1 MLIYV
6 IPLIL
11 LIIVLIVVKKRQDAQ
26 GSDKP
31 KANTAKARKTTTSAQ
46 ATPAKT
52 RVVEEVAAKPQE
64 AVALSADLRKK
75 IERLI
80 SEGNFFAAEAQ
91 INQAL
96 KKDNRQQELYLLL
109 IDIHIQQKDE
119 FAISQLI
126 NHVRSLGLDNIL
138 AQAETKKADFLA
150 QAETKKADFENSSTS
165 TKDTIDI
172 PSAQL
177 SSGSSATEATPV
189 DNNAAFEELSSTHSP
204 IVNALAFDELQQEN
218 KPQKTAFEP
227 APSQNH
233 IQPLEFNF
241 ESTPT
246 KPASDATQDLPA
258 STGLEFN
265 FSDAPAAS
273 EPAPTTISDT
283 ATPALNFSFDLD
295 NSTKT
300 ETGVAAAAEPETAAP
315 VMDFKLDLG
324 SSETS
329 EVTPVPAAE
338 SVQPLDFSFS
348 VDTTSTPDTQ
358 PEIAAP
364 EFDLSG
370 LTTNEPINPAVSAVS
385 ELDFKLDA
393 APEKPASAAISFDIP
408 SAPAT
413 STANQNDPL
422 IQSFPELKETDE
434 VVLNLELAEQYIQ
447 LGAYDAA
454 REILTEK
461 EADYS
466 PQQRTHVDQLLN
478 RIAS

>member
-31 KANTAKARKTTTSAQ
+31 KATTAKARKTTSSAR

-52 RVVEEVAAKPQE
+52 RVVEEVAANPQE
-64 AVALSADLRKK
+64 AIALSADLRKK

-96 KKDNRQQELYLLL
+96 KKDNRQHELYLLL
-109 IDIHIQQKDE
+109 LDIHIQQKDE

-126 NHVRSLGLDNIL
+126 THVRSLNLDDIL
-138 AQAETKKADFLA
+138 TQAEAKKA
-150 QAETKKADFENSSTS
+150 EFENSAMP
-165 TKDTIDI
+165 TKDTLGF

-177 SSGSSATEATPV
+177 SAGSSVTEAAPI
-189 DNNAAFEELSSTHSP
+189 DNTAAFEELSPTHSP
-204 IVNALAFDELQQEN
+204 VVNDLAFDELQQDN
-218 KPQKTAFEP
+218 KPQKAVFKP
-227 APSQNH
+227 APSQND

-241 ESTPT
+241 EPT
-246 KPASDATQDLPA
+246 LTQPASDTAQDLPGA
-258 STGLEFN
+258 TGLEFN
-265 FSDAPAAS
+265 FSDAPAVS
-273 EPAPTTISDT
+273 EPVPTTIPDT
-283 ATPALNFSFDLD
+283 APSALNFSFDLD
-295 NSTKT
+295 SSTKAET
-300 ETGVAAAAEPETAAP
+300 EIAPAAEPETAAP

-324 SSETS
+324 SLDKP
-329 EVTPVPAAE
+329 EVTPVPTAE

-348 VDTTSTPDTQ
+348 ADTTSTTETQ
-358 PEIAAP
+358 PEIAVP

-370 LTTNEPINPAVSAVS
+370 LTTHEPISPAVPAVS

-393 APEKPASAAISFDIP
+393 VPEKPASATISFDIP
-408 SAPAT
+408 SAPVT
-413 STANQNDPL
+413 STAHQNDPL
-422 IQSFPELKETDE
+422 VQSFPELTETDE

>member
-31 KANTAKARKTTTSAQ
+31 KANTAKARKTTSSVR

-64 AVALSADLRKK
+64 AIALSADLRKK

-80 SEGNFFAAEAQ
+80 NEGNFFAAEAQ
-91 INQAL
+91 INQAI
-96 KKDNRQQELYLLL
+96 KKDNRQHELYLLL
-109 IDIHIQQKDE
+109 LDIHIQQKDE

-126 NHVRSLGLDNIL
+126 THVRSLGLDDIL
-138 AQAETKKADFLA
+138 AQAEAKKA
-150 QAETKKADFENSSTS
+150 EFENSAMP
-165 TKDTIDI
+165 TKDTLGF

-177 SSGSSATEATPV
+177 SAGSSVTEAAPI
-189 DNNAAFEELSSTHSP
+189 DNTAAFEELSPTHSP
-204 IVNALAFDELQQEN
+204 VVNDLAFDELQQDN
-218 KPQKTAFEP
+218 KPQKAVFKP
-227 APSQNH
+227 APSQNDS
-233 IQPLEFNF
+233 QPLEFNF
-241 ESTPT
+241 EPTLT
-246 KPASDATQDLPA
+246 KPASDTAQDLPGA
-258 STGLEFN
+258 TGLEFN
-265 FSDAPAAS
+265 FSDAPAVS
-273 EPAPTTISDT
+273 EPVPTTTSDT
-283 ATPALNFSFDLD
+283 APSALNFSFDLD
-295 NSTKT
+295 SSTKAET
-300 ETGVAAAAEPETAAP
+300 EIASAAEPRTAAP

-324 SSETS
+324 SSEKP
-329 EVTPVPAAE
+329 EVTAVPTAE

-348 VDTTSTPDTQ
+348 ADTTPTTETQ
-358 PEIAAP
+358 PEIAVP

-370 LTTNEPINPAVSAVS
+370 LTTYEPISPAVPAVS

-393 APEKPASAAISFDIP
+393 VPEKPASAAISFDIP
-408 SAPAT
+408 FAPVT
-413 STANQNDPL
+413 STAHQNDPL
-422 IQSFPELKETDE
+422 IQSFPELTETDE

-447 LGAYDAA
+447 LSAYDAA

>member
-26 GSDKP
+26 ESDKA
-31 KANTAKARKTTTSAQ
+31 KTTTAKARKTTSSAR

-52 RVVEEVAAKPQE
+52 RVVEEVAANPQE
-64 AVALSADLRKK
+64 AIALSADLRKK

-80 SEGNFFAAEAQ
+80 NEGNFFAAEAQ

-96 KKDNRQQELYLLL
+96 KKDNRQHELYLLL
-109 IDIHIQQKDE
+109 LDIHIQQKDE

-126 NHVRSLGLDNIL
+126 THVRSLGLDDIL
-138 AQAETKKADFLA
+138 AQAETKKA
-150 QAETKKADFENSSTS
+150 EFENSANS
-165 TKDTIDI
+165 TKDTIDF

-177 SSGSSATEATPV
+177 SAGSSITEAASI
-189 DNNAAFEELSSTHSP
+189 DNTAAFEELSPTHSP
-204 IVNALAFDELQQEN
+204 VVNDLAFDELQQEN
-218 KPQKTAFEP
+218 KPQKAVFEP
-227 APSQNH
+227 APSQND

-241 ESTPT
+241 EPTLT
-246 KPASDATQDLPA
+246 KPASDTAQDLPGA
-258 STGLEFN
+258 TGLEFN
-265 FSDAPAAS
+265 FSDAPAVS
-273 EPAPTTISDT
+273 EPVPTTIPDT
-283 ATPALNFSFDLD
+283 APSALNFSFDLD
-295 NSTKT
+295 SSTKAET
-300 ETGVAAAAEPETAAP
+300 EIAPAAEPETAAP

-324 SSETS
+324 SLEKP
-329 EVTPVPAAE
+329 EVTPVPTAE

-348 VDTTSTPDTQ
+348 ADTTSTTETQ
-358 PEIAAP
+358 PEIAVP
-364 EFDLSG
+364 EFNLSG
-370 LTTNEPINPAVSAVS
+370 LTTHEPISPAVPTVS

-393 APEKPASAAISFDIP
+393 VPEKPASAAISFDIP
-408 SAPAT
+408 SAPVT
-413 STANQNDPL
+413 STAHQNDPL
-422 IQSFPELKETDE
+422 VQSFPELTETDE

-454 REILTEK
+454 REILAEK

>member
-26 GSDKP
+26 ESDKP
-31 KANTAKARKTTTSAQ
+31 KTTTAKARKTTSSAR

-52 RVVEEVAAKPQE
+52 RVVEEVAANPQE
-64 AVALSADLRKK
+64 AIALSADLRKK

-80 SEGNFFAAEAQ
+80 NEGNFFAAEAQ

-96 KKDNRQQELYLLL
+96 KKDNPQHELYLLL
-109 IDIHIQQKDE
+109 LDIHIQQKDE

-126 NHVRSLGLDNIL
+126 THVRSLGLDDIL
-138 AQAETKKADFLA
+138 AQAETKKA
-150 QAETKKADFENSSTS
+150 EFENSATS
-165 TKDTIDI
+165 TKDTIDF

-177 SSGSSATEATPV
+177 SAGSSVNEAAPV
-189 DNNAAFEELSSTHSP
+189 DNTAAFEELFPTHSP
-204 IVNALAFDELQQEN
+204 VVNDLAFDELQQQN
-218 KPQKTAFEP
+218 KPQKAVFEP
-227 APSQNH
+227 APSQND

-241 ESTPT
+241 EPTLT
-246 KPASDATQDLPA
+246 KPASDAAQDLPRA
-258 STGLEFN
+258 TGLEFN
-265 FSDAPAAS
+265 FSDAPAVS
-273 EPAPTTISDT
+273 EPVPTTIPDT
-283 ATPALNFSFDLD
+283 TPSALNFSFDLD
-295 NSTKT
+295 SSTKAET
-300 ETGVAAAAEPETAAP
+300 EIAPAAEPETAAP

-324 SSETS
+324 NSEKP
-329 EVTPVPAAE
+329 EVTPVPTAE

-348 VDTTSTPDTQ
+348 ADTTSTTETQ
-358 PEIAAP
+358 PEIAVP

-370 LTTNEPINPAVSAVS
+370 LATHEPISPAVPAVS

-393 APEKPASAAISFDIP
+393 VPEKPASAAISFDIP
-408 SAPAT
+408 SAPVT
-413 STANQNDPL
+413 STAHQNDPL
-422 IQSFPELKETDE
+422 VQSFPELTETDE

>member
-31 KANTAKARKTTTSAQ
+31 KANTAKARKTASSART
-46 ATPAKT
+46 TPAKS
-52 RVVEEVAAKPQE
+52 RVVEEPAAKSQE

-96 KKDNRQQELYLLL
+96 KKDNRQHELYLLL
-109 IDIHIQQKDE
+109 LDIHIQQKDE

-126 NHVRSLGLDNIL
+126 NHVRSLGLEDIL
-138 AQAETKKADFLA
+138 AQAEAKKA
-150 QAETKKADFENSSTS
+150 EFENSATS
-165 TKDTIDI
+165 TKDTIDF

-177 SSGSSATEATPV
+177 SAGSPVSEPTPV
-189 DNNAAFEELSSTHSP
+189 DNSAAFEELSPTHSP
-204 IVNALAFDELQQEN
+204 VVNDLAFDELQQEN
-218 KPQKTAFEP
+218 QPQKAVFEP
-227 APSQNH
+227 APSQND

-241 ESTPT
+241 EPSFS
-246 KPASDATQDLPA
+246 KPASDELKEQSV

-265 FSDAPAAS
+265 FSESPSIS
-273 EPAPTTISDT
+273 EPTPTTSDT
-283 ATPALNFSFDLD
+283 ASPTPNFSFDL
-295 NSTKT
+295 NTSTTAET
-300 ETGVAAAAEPETAAP
+300 ESTPVAEPETAVP
-315 VMDFKLDLG
+315 VIDFSLDLA
-324 SSETS
+324 SSETP
-329 EVTPVPAAE
+329 EVTSSPTEV
-338 SVQPLDFSFS
+338 VQPLDFSFS
-348 VDTTSTPDTQ
+348 VDTTPTSDTQ
-358 PEIAAP
+358 AEVAAP
-364 EFDLSG
+364 EFDLSSI
-370 LTTNEPINPAVSAVS
+370 TTTEPTISATPAVAS

-393 APEKPASAAISFDIP
+393 VPEKPASAGISFEIPSEPAIS
-408 SAPAT
+408 T
-413 STANQNDPL
+413 VNQNDPL

-454 REILTEK
+454 REILSEK

-466 PQQRTHVDQLLN
+466 PQQRTHVDLLLN

>member
-26 GSDKP
+26 GSDKS
-31 KANTAKARKTTTSAQ
+31 KATTAKARKTTSSAR

-52 RVVEEVAAKPQE
+52 RVVEEVATNPQE
-64 AVALSADLRKK
+64 AIALSADLRKK

-80 SEGNFFAAEAQ
+80 NEGNFFAAEAQ

-96 KKDNRQQELYLLL
+96 KKDNRQHELYLLL
-109 IDIHIQQKDE
+109 LDIHIQQKDE

-126 NHVRSLGLDNIL
+126 THVRSLSLDDIL
-138 AQAETKKADFLA
+138 AQAEAKKA
-150 QAETKKADFENSSTS
+150 EFENSAMP
-165 TKDTIDI
+165 TKDTLGF

-177 SSGSSATEATPV
+177 SAGSSVNEAAPV
-189 DNNAAFEELSSTHSP
+189 DNTAAFEELFPTHSP
-204 IVNALAFDELQQEN
+204 VVNDLAFDELQQQN
-218 KPQKTAFEP
+218 KPQKAVFEP
-227 APSQNH
+227 APSQND

-241 ESTPT
+241 EPTLT
-246 KPASDATQDLPA
+246 KPASDAAQDLPGA
-258 STGLEFN
+258 TGLEFN
-265 FSDAPAAS
+265 FSDAPAS
-273 EPAPTTISDT
+273 EPTPKTTSDT
-283 ATPALNFSFDLD
+283 ATSALNFSFDLD
-295 NSTKT
+295 SSIK
-300 ETGVAAAAEPETAAP
+300 AETAAP

-324 SSETS
+324 SSEKP
-329 EVTPVPAAE
+329 EVTPVPTAE

-348 VDTTSTPDTQ
+348 ADTTSTTETQ
-358 PEIAAP
+358 PEIAVP

-370 LTTNEPINPAVSAVS
+370 LATHEPISPAVPAVS

-393 APEKPASAAISFDIP
+393 VPEKPASAAISFDIP
-408 SAPAT
+408 SAPVT
-413 STANQNDPL
+413 STAHQNDPL
-422 IQSFPELKETDE
+422 IQSFPELTETDE